1 MAVTTSRPSSP
12 PSSSKLSLILI
23 AAAAVLLIV
32 YLVKSGIMRTSPPA
46 RGVLAVSS
54 RTIAPDLSVQVVG
67 GGSRSVALASLR
79 GKVVVLH
86 FWATWCPPC
95 RAEFPEFAKFAAS
108 SGDQSS
114 WAVLPVSVDDSAA
127 PVGPFL
133 AKIPGQF
140 TVYWDSAGLAN
151 ALGVS
156 AIPTTVILDKEGRV
170 AWTAQ
175 GAADWSPKGVPSIVQ
190 SLAHE

>member
-1 MAVTTSRPSSP
+1 MAVTTSRPASP
-12 PSSSKLSLILI
+12 PSSSKLFWILM
-23 AAAAVLLIV
+23 AAAAVLLIG
-32 YLVKSGIMRTSPPA
+32 YLVKSGFMRTSPPA
-46 RGVLAVSS
+46 RGVVAVSS
-54 RTIAPDLSVQVVG
+54 RASAPDLSVQEVG
-67 GGSRSVALASLR
+67 DGSRSVSLKSLR

-95 RAEFPEFAKFAAS
+95 RAEFPEFAKFAAA
-108 SGDQSS
+108 SGSETS

-133 AKIPGQF
+133 AKIPGKF

-156 AIPTTVILDKEGRV
+156 AIPTTVVLDKEGRI

-190 SLAHE
+190 SLSHE